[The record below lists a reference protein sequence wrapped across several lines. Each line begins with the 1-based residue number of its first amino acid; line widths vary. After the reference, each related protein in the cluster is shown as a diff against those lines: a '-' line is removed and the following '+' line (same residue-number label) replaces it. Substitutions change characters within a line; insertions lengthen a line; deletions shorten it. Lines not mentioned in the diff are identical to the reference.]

1 MPYRIKTVA
10 ELTGIPKNT
19 LVAWERRYGL
29 VDPDRMENGY
39 RVYTDD
45 DVDLIR
51 RIKAKVDEGYKISEA
66 VALVRIVQQAHHTP
80 VSTMSAGDVWDVLA
94 RDLSL
99 ALISGNRSEA
109 ERVYSR
115 TLLSPMDEVV
125 SKVLLPCVR
134 LVGDA
139 WHRGEI
145 SVAQEHLA
153 TSWVREHLGSMLQR
167 VLGGRN
173 HKQHAV
179 CATLSGERHELGV
192 LALGVHLGLR
202 GWRVSVIGAD
212 VPEGAL
218 AEMAGNLE
226 ADVLCISM
234 VSGAQ
239 GDRSREQLSQ
249 LRALLPKKVQLV
261 VGGPMADPQAASQ
274 LPNTRFYPT
283 MTEFLDAL

>member
-66 VALVRIVQQAHHTP
+66 VALVRIVQQAHHVPATAT
-80 VSTMSAGDVWDVLA
+80 SNSDVWDVLTRELA
-94 RDLSL
+94 Q

-109 ERVYSR
+109 ERVYAR
-115 TLLSPMDEVV
+115 TLLSPMDDVV
-125 SKVLLPCVR
+125 SMVLLPTVR

-145 SVAQEHLA
+145 SVAQEHFA

-192 LALGVHLGLR
+192 LALGVRLGLR
-202 GWRVSVIGAD
+202 GWRVSVVGAD
-212 VPEGAL
+212 VPEDAL
-218 AEMAGNLE
+218 AELACSLE
-226 ADVLCISM
+226 ADVVCISM
-234 VSGAQ
+234 VSGTH
-239 GDRSREQLSQ
+239 GDRPREQLSQ
-249 LRALLPKKVQLV
+249 LRALLPDPVRLV
-261 VGGPMADPQAASQ
+261 VGGPVVDAKAANQ
-274 LPNTRFYPT
+274 LPNTHFYPT
-283 MTEFLDAL
+283 MGEFLDAL